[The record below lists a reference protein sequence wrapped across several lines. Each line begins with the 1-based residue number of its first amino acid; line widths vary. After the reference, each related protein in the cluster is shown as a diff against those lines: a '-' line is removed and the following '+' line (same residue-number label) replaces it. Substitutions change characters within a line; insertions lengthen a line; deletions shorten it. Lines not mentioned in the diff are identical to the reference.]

1 MTSYSYPVPAYYDDQ
16 GELSATLVGV
26 GMADVIVVGAGL
38 SGLMAARKILKSQ
51 ETASVVVLE
60 ARDRVGGRMFA
71 QQAGGERKG
80 WVDLGGQWIGEG
92 QARIRA
98 LAEELGLEIFESY
111 TDGQDVIRYDGRRYL
126 DDHEIAAPSTEDRKA
141 AEDLLEAL
149 LQAADLV
156 VPDVSQPWASPLA
169 AEYDRLTIGQWIDAN
184 SDNEYARFRLGILAT
199 LDQAGGSLQE
209 VSLLHSLFERKANL
223 IDGEPEKYL
232 IRGAAGQIPPLL
244 SRQLGGDKVIR
255 LNSKAAAIH
264 QSSDGV
270 TVSAITPQGYIA
282 YEGKAV
288 IVAIPPSLAG
298 AISYTSSVPGQPDLP
313 ARRLQLTQRMAMG
326 TIAKVA
332 CVYDTP
338 WWRTSKERLSGMSCS
353 RGRLAGF
360 TADSSLPGDE
370 GPGIL
375 IGFIQGDTLFE
386 WMELPPEG
394 RKESVIHDLVDI
406 FGEDASNPADYVEA
420 LWPQDQLTGGA
431 YNGYLPPG
439 GWTSYGSTIRE
450 PFGRISWAGTE
461 TAAEWFGY
469 FDGAAT
475 AGERAAEEVLTKWL

>member
-1 MTSYSYPVPAYYDDQ
+1 MP
-16 GELSATLVGV
+16 
-26 GMADVIVVGAGL
+26 
-38 SGLMAARKILKSQ
+38 
-51 ETASVVVLE
+51 
-60 ARDRVGGRMFA
+60 
-71 QQAGGERKG
+71 
-80 WVDLGGQWIGEG
+80 
-92 QARIRA
+92 
-98 LAEELGLEIFESY
+98 
-111 TDGQDVIRYDGRRYL
+111 
-126 DDHEIAAPSTEDRKA
+126 
-141 AEDLLEAL
+141 
-149 LQAADLV
+149 
-156 VPDVSQPWASPLA
+156 PW
-169 AEYDRLTIGQWIDAN
+169 LT
-184 SDNEYARFRLGILAT
+184 
-199 LDQAGGSLQE
+199 
-209 VSLLHSLFERKANL
+209 
-223 IDGEPEKYL
+223 
-232 IRGAAGQIPPLL
+232 
-244 SRQLGGDKVIR
+244 
-255 LNSKAAAIH
+255 
-264 QSSDGV
+264 
-270 TVSAITPQGYIA
+270 
-282 YEGKAV
+282 
-288 IVAIPPSLAG
+288 G